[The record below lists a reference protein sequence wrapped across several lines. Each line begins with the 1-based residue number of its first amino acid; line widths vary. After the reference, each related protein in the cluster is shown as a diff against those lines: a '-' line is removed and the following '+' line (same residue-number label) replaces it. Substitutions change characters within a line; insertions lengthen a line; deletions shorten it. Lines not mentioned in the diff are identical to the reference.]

1 MHKVYEMVVDGKKY
15 IGCTGETIAVRM
27 TKHRYDARYDKLP
40 VHKAL
45 IKAGLFNA
53 TVKILHQ
60 FSDRK
65 RALATEARLIKQT
78 KPALNVLL
86 K

>member
-1 MHKVYEMVVDGKKY
+1 MFKVYEIVVDRKKY
-15 IGCTGETIAVRM
+15 IGCTGETLAVRM
-27 TKHRYDARYDKLP
+27 SKHRHDAGRFDRPLYQ
-40 VHKAL
+40 AMN
-45 IKAGLFNA
+45 KAGLFNA

-78 KPALNVLL
+78 KPSLNVYL